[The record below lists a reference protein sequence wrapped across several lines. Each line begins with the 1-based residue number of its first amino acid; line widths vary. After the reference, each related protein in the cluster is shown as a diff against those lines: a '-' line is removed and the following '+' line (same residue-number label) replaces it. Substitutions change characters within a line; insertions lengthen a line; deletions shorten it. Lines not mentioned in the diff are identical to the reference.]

1 MMEED
6 GEEYKGSVRRLTKEE
21 LAELKLRWEQ
31 GTPIEP
37 DENGNYK
44 IPFRVKIDLSE
55 WRGFVG
61 TTINIIDN
69 ND

>member
-1 MMEED
+1 MCED
-6 GEEYKGSVRRLTKEE
+6 GEECKGLVRKLGPEE
-21 LAELKLRWEQ
+21 LAELKLRWEK

-55 WRGFVG
+55 WRGLAG
-61 TTINIIDN
+61 TRIEIVDN
-69 ND
+69 KD

>member
-1 MMEED
+1 MCED
-6 GEEYKGSVRRLTKEE
+6 GEECKGSVRKLGPEE

-55 WRGFVG
+55 WRGLAG
-61 TTINIIDN
+61 TQIEIVDN
-69 ND
+69 KD